1 MKLFRNMPISR
12 KILACFVLMMA
23 VMATVGAVT
32 MAQLRNMDA
41 TAQSY
46 ERNATLNAQL
56 DGITRDIGAARTSL
70 MSFLIT
76 GELSDLENF
85 QKVEGNIGDK
95 LKSFGDAVSGTGF
108 ATQASDLSAALS
120 SWFTDAADPQVAA
133 MQRPETVNYA
143 RALEIAGPSKKMMV
157 KVSQLSGAL
166 STSFAE
172 ATAAL
177 RQQQNEASDVASQ
190 VIVGGIVLLFAL
202 ALLFFFVLSGAVAK
216 PIRLM
221 TAAMH
226 KLADGDTEFTI
237 PGADRGDEIGDM
249 AGAVIVFRDNK
260 LTADRLSAEAEA
272 SRQQRE
278 ARARKVESLTQ
289 EFDGKV
295 QSMLAEV
302 NKAGGSLEGIADL
315 LAHQATETNNQASQ
329 ANRAAEQASANV
341 QMVAA
346 AARELTASI
355 EEISRQVQA
364 QSTVA
369 STAVS
374 EARQSEEQVHAL
386 VQSAQQI
393 GEVIELITSIA
404 EQTNLLALNATIEAA
419 RAGEAGKGFAVVAQE
434 VKSLASQ
441 TGRAT
446 ESIAAQVRSIQEKTQ
461 TTVGAITRIGQSI
474 GQMNEIAGAVAA
486 AVEEQSAATNEI
498 GRNVEQAAVGTQ
510 GVSDNIAALSKV
522 ADVSRRSS
530 DDVQHA
536 TADLSNE
543 AASLGSLIKRFLEDM
558 RAA

>member
-1 MKLFRNMPISR
+1 MKLFRNLPISR
-12 KILACFVLMMA
+12 KILTSFLLMMA

-32 MAQLRNMDA
+32 MVQLNNMDA

-46 ERNATLNAQL
+46 ERNAAINAQL
-56 DGITRDIGAARTSL
+56 DDITRNIGAARTSL

-85 QKVEGNIGDK
+85 QKVENSIGDK
-95 LKSFGDAVSGTGF
+95 LKSFGDAVSGTSF
-108 ATQASDLSAALS
+108 AEQAHALSAALS
-120 SWFTDAADPQVAA
+120 SWFTDAADPQVTA

-143 RALEIAGPSKKMMV
+143 RALEIAGPSKKLIARV
-157 KVSQLSGAL
+157 NQLSGEL
-166 STSFAE
+166 SSSFAE

-177 RQQQNEASDVASQ
+177 RQQQNEASDVASR
-190 VIVGGIVLLFAL
+190 VIVGGIGLLFAL

-226 KLADGDTEFTI
+226 KLAGGDTEFTI
-237 PGADRGDEIGDM
+237 PGADRGDEIGAM

-278 ARARKVESLTQ
+278 ARARKVEALTQ
-289 EFDGKV
+289 DFDGKV
-295 QSMLAEV
+295 QAMLEEV
-302 NKAGGSLEGIADL
+302 NKAGGSLEGISEL

-369 STAVS
+369 STAVA
-374 EARQSEEQVHAL
+374 EARQSEEQVNAL

-441 TGRAT
+441 TGHAT

-474 GQMNEIAGAVAA
+474 GQMSEIAGAVAA

-510 GVSDNIAALSKV
+510 GVSDNISALSKV
-522 ADVSRRSS
+522 AEVSRRSS

-536 TADLSNE
+536 TADLSRE
-543 AASLGSLIKRFLEDM
+543 ASSLGSLIKRFLDDM